1 MVHEFSSLVTPSF
14 RPSHSESL
22 PLTGEART
30 EIRRPPLHPLEIA
43 LIVITGL
50 HLCFLPWAL
59 GAMHPWSQL
68 TSLALAMLGMFLA
81 TLPRNE
87 GADFSDAPRTRLWP
101 ARRLFEYP
109 SFWLG
114 LLFLG
119 YITIQGLN
127 PAWRFVSNDDAW
139 WLEPAAH
146 LAWLPSS
153 VAAPFA
159 RANSWRALI
168 IFSSLTLLV
177 SSVWVGFSRRKS
189 YHALFTLLAVNAG
202 LLALFGLVQHLSG
215 AKRIYWSYV
224 ASNDGFVASF
234 IYPNHAG
241 PYLYLMT
248 ALALALARWHDQRA
262 RKRMEESGPSTVFL
276 FLAACCSLM
285 VIFSFSRLSI
295 MLLFVFILTLGGVLA
310 YQLFHRTGPIR
321 DRPEFWPLA
330 LTVVAFLGLG
340 LVTLSTDKARD
351 RFAEMLENSGEVTAR
366 ALARQAASDMFHDYW
381 LTGWGAG
388 CFRYGFPK
396 YTERYPEIHYLEGG
410 GRRTWEHAHND
421 LIEFPVELGVV
432 GLLPLIGIFGCGAW
446 QFCRRRFWGNVVSLS
461 LMLGC
466 GLVLLHSWVDFVFQ
480 NPAIL
485 LTWSVLL
492 AGALRW
498 AELDQPRRRQ
508 VATNSSPLRE

>member
-1 MVHEFSSLVTPSF
+1 M
-14 RPSHSESL
+14 
-22 PLTGEART
+22 
-30 EIRRPPLHPLEIA
+30 EIA
-43 LIVITGL
+43 LIGVTGL

-81 TLPRNE
+81 ILPRNE
-87 GADFSDAPRTRLWP
+87 DADFSDAPRTRLWP
-101 ARRLFEYP
+101 ARQLCESPAFL
-109 SFWLG
+109 LG

-119 YITIQGLN
+119 YITLQGLN
-127 PAWRFVSNDDAW
+127 PAWRFLSNDDAW
-139 WLEPAAH
+139 WLEPVAH
-146 LAWLPSS
+146 VAWLPSS
-153 VAAPFA
+153 VSAPFA
-159 RANSWRALI
+159 RTNSWRALI
-168 IFSSLTLLV
+168 IFSSLLLLV

-189 YHALFTLLAVNAG
+189 YHALFTLLAANAG

-215 AKRIYWSYV
+215 ATRIYWSYV
-224 ASNDGFVASF
+224 ASNDAFVASF

-248 ALALALARWHDQRA
+248 ALAIALARWHDQRA

-295 MLLFVFILTLGGVLA
+295 ILLFVFILIIGGVLA
-310 YQLFHRTGPIR
+310 YQLFHRTGLTR

-330 LTVVAFLGLG
+330 LTVAAFLCLG
-340 LVTLSTDKARD
+340 LVTLGTDKARD
-351 RFAEMLENSGEVTAR
+351 RFTEMLDDPGEVR
-366 ALARQAASDMFHDYW
+366 AHTLARHAASDMFHDYW
-381 LTGWGAG
+381 MTGWGAG
-388 CFRYGFPK
+388 CFRYGFQK
-396 YTERYPEIHYLEGG
+396 YTERYPEIHYFEGG

-421 LIEFPVELGVV
+421 LIEFPVELGIV
-432 GLLPLIGIFGCGAW
+432 GLLPLVGIFGYGAW
-446 QFCRRRFWGNVVSLS
+446 QFYRHRFWRNRVSLT
-461 LMLGC
+461 LVLGC
-466 GLVLLHSWVDFVFQ
+466 ALVLLHSWVDFVFQ

-498 AELDQPRRRQ
+498 TELDQPRRRQ
-508 VATNSSPLRE
+508 VATNPAQLRK